1 MLLYRLRID
10 FSGQFFGGFQVH
22 IMPIELDKKKI
33 FWIAGERSGDLHASN
48 VLKTLKKSLYDYY
61 NLGIGGPLM
70 QKQGLKPLF
79 PFNRFAVM
87 GFVEVLKHLKF
98 FLKVEKRIQ
107 WEFEN
112 NPPDLVVLVDYP
124 GFNMRIARMA
134 DNLGI
139 PVLYYVSPQFWAWKH
154 KRVHQLKDYTRHVA
168 VILPFEK
175 ELLDIH
181 RVNCTYVGH
190 PIAEEISIDN
200 TREQFARAHNL
211 DMGKKWLGFFPGSRE
226 IEVSKMLPPFL
237 NAIKLFDPNEYEFL
251 ISTTS
256 NIGTETYLDMT
267 RQANLRNFHLIEK
280 GNYSMMAHCDFLVV
294 TSGTATIETAFIG
307 TPFIIVYKTSWL
319 SYELG
324 KRLVKIKR
332 IGLPNII
339 LEDDVI
345 PELIQ
350 GDVNGKTIHQ
360 HIMRYMNDET
370 LYRQMRERLR
380 EIHKLL
386 GEKEASVETAR
397 IALNLLQDPSW
408 IDVP

>member
-1 MLLYRLRID
+1 
-10 FSGQFFGGFQVH
+10 
-22 IMPIELDKKKI
+22 MPIELDKKKI

-48 VLKTLKKSLYDYY
+48 VMKALKNSLYDYY
-61 NLGIGGPLM
+61 HLGIGGPLM

-87 GFVEVLKHLKF
+87 GFIEVVKHLKF
-98 FLKVEKRIQ
+98 FFKVEKRIRE
-107 WEFEN
+107 EFESS
-112 NPPDLVVLVDYP
+112 PPNLVVLVDYP
-124 GFNMRIARMA
+124 GFNMRIAKMA

-139 PVLYYVSPQFWAWKH
+139 PVLYYISPQFWAWKH
-154 KRVHQLKDYTRHVA
+154 NRVHDLKDYTRHVA

-200 TREQFARAHNL
+200 TREQFARSHNL
-211 DMGKKWLGFFPGSRE
+211 DMNKKWLGFFPGSRE
-226 IEVSKMLPPFL
+226 IEVHKMLPPFL
-237 NAIKLFDPNEYEFL
+237 KAIKLFDPNEYEFL

-256 NIGTETYLDMT
+256 NITTETYLHMT

-307 TPFIIVYKTSWL
+307 TPFIIVYKTSRL

-350 GDVNGKTIHQ
+350 GDVNGKNIHDN
-360 HIMRYMNDET
+360 IMRFLDDDM
-370 LYRQMRERLR
+370 LYREMQGRLR

-386 GEKEASVETAR
+386 GEKEASVETAG
-397 IALNLLQDPSW
+397 IILKLLQDRSW

>member
-1 MLLYRLRID
+1 MT
-10 FSGQFFGGFQVH
+10 
-22 IMPIELDKKKI
+22 IEVDKKKI

-48 VLKTLKKSLYDYY
+48 VMKAMKESLYEYY
-61 NLGIGGPLM
+61 HVGIGGPLM
-70 QKQGLKPLF
+70 QKQGLKTLF

-87 GFVEVLKHLKF
+87 GFVEVVKHLKF
-98 FLKVEKRIQ
+98 FMKVEKRIKQ
-107 WEFEN
+107 EFEKSA
-112 NPPDLVVLVDYP
+112 PDLVVLVDYP
-124 GFNMRIARMA
+124 GFNMRIAKMA

-139 PVLYYVSPQFWAWKH
+139 PVLYYISPQFWAWKH

-211 DMGKKWLGFFPGSRE
+211 DLNKKWLGFFPGSRE
-226 IEVSKMLPPFL
+226 IEVNKMLPPFL
-237 NAIKLFDPNEYEFL
+237 QAIKRLDPNEYEFL
-251 ISTTS
+251 VSTTS
-256 NIGTETYLDMT
+256 NIPTETYMHMAK
-267 RQANLRNFHLIEK
+267 QSSLRNFRLIEK
-280 GNYSMMAHCDFLVV
+280 GNYSLMAHCDFLVV

-339 LEDDVI
+339 LEDDVV
-345 PELIQ
+345 PELLQ
-350 GDVNGKTIHQ
+350 KDVNGKTISET
-360 HIMRYMNDET
+360 IKRYMTDES
-370 LYRQMRERLR
+370 LYNEMRGRLR

-386 GEKEASVETAR
+386 GEKEASVETAH
-397 IALNLLQDPSW
+397 IALKLLQDPSW